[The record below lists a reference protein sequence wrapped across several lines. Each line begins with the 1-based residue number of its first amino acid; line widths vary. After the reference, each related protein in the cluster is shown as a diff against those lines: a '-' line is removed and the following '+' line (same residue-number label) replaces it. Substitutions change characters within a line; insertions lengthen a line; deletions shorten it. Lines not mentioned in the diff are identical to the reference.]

1 MFARPCPA
9 SAAGLRLCLFTD
21 LSQTQLPVDPTNF
34 RSNHFVWWCQVSL
47 WGLQWNFL
55 VFDWIS
61 CHCYSECDG
70 MVSRAPALYDPMWE
84 NIWYIDI
91 RLLAVPRSTKI
102 MKEITPGG
110 RLFVKPLGFN
120 DLFDLFLKT
129 QTIGIHQRGSATTHA
144 AQSRSRSYWGWG
156 EVSEFLDQTHGYCR
170 LFCRRAMSPLR
181 KYLYITLTRSWCHMF
196 PGGAHDKWE
205 IGFHGCQHLNHRD
218 PNHIQPCS
226 ETWKW
231 NSWSEIRSC

>member
-1 MFARPCPA
+1 MIPKSVNPDAGFISQVVSFNAREDLPGCVKHDTVMWFQ
-9 SAAGLRLCLFTD
+9 SIAGSIPGKPILVVFSVCEALPRVRSRSPP
-21 LSQTQLPVDPTNF
+21 LSLHRSVSTQLPVDPTNF
-34 RSNHFVWWCQVSL
+34 RSNHFCVWCQVSL

-61 CHCYSECDG
+61 FATATQNAMEWSPEH
-70 MVSRAPALYDPMWE
+70 PPLYDPMWE

-156 EVSEFLDQTHGYCR
+156 EVSEFFG
-170 LFCRRAMSPLR
+170 S
-181 KYLYITLTRSWCHMF
+181 
-196 PGGAHDKWE
+196 
-205 IGFHGCQHLNHRD
+205 N
-218 PNHIQPCS
+218 
-226 ETWKW
+226 TWLL
-231 NSWSEIRSC
+231 SIIL

>member
-1 MFARPCPA
+1 M
-9 SAAGLRLCLFTD
+9 SSITLGVTME
-21 LSQTQLPVDPTNF
+21 LSCIWLDF
-34 RSNHFVWWCQVSL
+34 
-47 WGLQWNFL
+47 
-55 VFDWIS
+55 I